1 MPIWLWPLTGDSE
14 SFWGESLFSCKLNC
28 NYYIEQLIH
37 CFLFKVAIAQ
47 NYRSLKIVSYSLFI
61 CNVTNFKF
69 NMRIYELYLNIFKT
83 LHYHLMNSEYFHVQL
98 VQNTLTNS
106 KFMLDFPPY
115 LCSSGIE
122 TDSQHCADSESC
134 CHRQRDQQNTC
145 HAHTA
150 LGLDAIIPPQ

>member
-1 MPIWLWPLTGDSE
+1 M
-14 SFWGESLFSCKLNC
+14 
-28 NYYIEQLIH
+28 
-37 CFLFKVAIAQ
+37 AIAQ

-61 CNVTNFKF
+61 CNVTYFKF

-122 TDSQHCADSESC
+122 TDS
-134 CHRQRDQQNTC
+134 
-145 HAHTA
+145 
-150 LGLDAIIPPQ
+150 